1 MVTIWHRQPDLSR
14 GALVQHCSEVVLV
27 ERHNAPD
34 TVQITAARPELLPL
48 MQPGHG
54 AVLTLDGSNISG
66 NAVHWTRSS
75 TQTATVT
82 LEADSGVAWRRTP
95 YADPAHA
102 WASQAL
108 AYDRRTGPAETIAL
122 AYLNANLGPG
132 ALVARRMTGLTIP
145 TSMGRGTSQTRTVR
159 FEAYGPLGALVSTIL
174 EPDGLRWRI
183 VQPDVDDPALTV
195 EVTQPAPV
203 PRAKSL
209 GIPGYGGPSLL
220 SDWSYEMV
228 APDATVALLGAQGE
242 LTSRILRERVDG
254 SGALAAWGRREVF
267 VDQRQT
273 DDTSEVDKAG
283 DDAIASAQPMVR
295 ITTEIAEPLPV
306 GALVTVDLDGVQVT
320 ERVRTLTTTIT
331 PSRTTYR
338 VTIASAQGADLSLDQ
353 RRLLAL
359 DKQSRKVSAQ

>member
-1 MVTIWHRQPDLSR
+1 MVTIWHRLTDRHR
-14 GALVQHCSEVVLV
+14 GAMVQGLSEVVLV
-27 ERHNAPD
+27 ERYNAPD
-34 TVQITAARPELLPL
+34 TVQITADKAQLLPV

-54 AVLTLDGSNISG
+54 VILELDGRNISG
-66 NAVHWTRSS
+66 NAAQWVRSS
-75 TQTATVT
+75 EATATVT
-82 LEADSGVAWRRTP
+82 IEADTGAAWRRTP

-102 WASQAL
+102 WASQAT
-108 AYDRRTGPAETIAL
+108 AYDRRTGSAETIAL

-273 DDTSEVDKAG
+273 DDTAEIDKAG

-295 ITTEIAEPLPV
+295 IATEIAEPLPV

-338 VTIASAQGADLSLDQ
+338 VTIASAQGSDLSLDQ

-359 DKQSRKVSAQ
+359 DKQSRKVAAQ